1 VVDDPD
7 LGEAIVPRSMV
18 YLALSY
24 DHRIV
29 DGADAARFLVT
40 MKQRLES
47 GQFEGDLG
55 LS

>member
-1 VVDDPD
+1 
-7 LGEAIVPRSMV
+7 MV

-40 MKQRLES
+40 MKQRLEA
-47 GQFEGDLG
+47 GAFERALG
-55 LS
+55 LVWRTCARSCSPARPV